1 MKVLRVFVVLTFMI
15 IGLVFAREKKESSRL
30 VSDYQV
36 KNKNFWVKDHGIE
49 VDDQLNRKRSHKR
62 RRKIRRP
69 IKGLR

>member
-1 MKVLRVFVVLTFMI
+1 MKVLRFFVLLTFMI
-15 IGLVFAREKKESSRL
+15 VGLVFAREKKDSVRL
-30 VSDYQV
+30 ISDYQV
-36 KNKNFWVKDHGIE
+36 KNNHFWVKDHGIE

>member
-1 MKVLRVFVVLTFMI
+1 MKVLRVFVLLTFVI
-15 IGLVFAREKKESSRL
+15 ACLVFAREKKESARL

-36 KNKNFWVKDHGIE
+36 KNKHFWVKDHGIE